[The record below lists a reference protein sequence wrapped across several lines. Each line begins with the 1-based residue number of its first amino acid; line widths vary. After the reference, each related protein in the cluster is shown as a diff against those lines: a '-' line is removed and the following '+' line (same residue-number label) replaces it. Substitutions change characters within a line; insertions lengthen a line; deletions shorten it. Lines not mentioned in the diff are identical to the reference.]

1 MAAPAKIVPHLAV
14 VVVSVHAQ
22 LVPLRTARAAL
33 DAAGVQRRRR
43 LANRNQEGWRRR
55 SVDLELN
62 GRGEESREGWVR

>member
-1 MAAPAKIVPHLAV
+1 MAAPGKVVPHLAV
-14 VVVSVHAQ
+14 VVVRVHAQ
-22 LVPLRTARAAL
+22 LVPLRTATAATPL

-62 GRGEESREGWVR
+62 GRGEESRDEW